1 MCPEHLRHRRLLLP
15 AFHGQRMLAHVETMR
30 KATDAEIDR
39 WPVGRPFELLASM
52 QPLTLRVILRAVFG
66 YGPGAEEAELRRRLR
81 AMVEPLS
88 RSAISC

>member
-1 MCPEHLRHRRLLLP
+1 M
-15 AFHGQRMLAHVETMR
+15 AG
-30 KATDAEIDR
+30 
-39 WPVGRPFELLASM
+39 GRPFELLASM